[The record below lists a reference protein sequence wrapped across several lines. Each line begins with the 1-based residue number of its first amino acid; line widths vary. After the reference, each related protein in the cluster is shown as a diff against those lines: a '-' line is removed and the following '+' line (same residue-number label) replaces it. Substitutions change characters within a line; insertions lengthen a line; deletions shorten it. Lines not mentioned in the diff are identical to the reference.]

1 MMKAIP
7 DDIPRTSIQ
16 SSLMFDLL
24 GSCLMDMAKEETIS
38 ESLVDSFNLPIYAS
52 SAKEMKEIIERN
64 GCFSIEILET
74 THPLSEAI
82 VKLDPRVFA
91 AHIRAGLSGII
102 SKHFGNKIIDE
113 LFDRLDKK
121 AEENSY
127 LLNNPSYTPN
137 QLFIVLIRK

>member
-1 MMKAIP
+1 MEKE
-7 DDIPRTSIQ
+7 S
-16 SSLMFDLL
+16 
-24 GSCLMDMAKEETIS
+24 MAKEDIIR

-64 GCFSIEILET
+64 GCFSIERLET

-113 LFDRLDKK
+113 LYDRLDKK

-137 QLFIVLIRK
+137 QLFIVLRR